1 MSNPFDCP
9 VTPLALSPTNLNPS
23 AGTTSSSAPGA
34 QIESLTPSGNLYG
47 SMSTDPTDG
56 FNNLNLSDSAT
67 KTQSKDEII
76 KTLKAEIKKLT
87 FENKDLKHQ
96 LERSRKVSQDLRT
109 KHGKKM
115 EAMNLH
121 LDKLNKMEKELTK
134 LHTLIGAVLG
144 LQSAEPKDAQVIS
157 GIISGL
163 EGEGAGV
170 EAKGTKRDAEDEDD
184 EDMDGMGPVKRARLA
199 GA

>member
-23 AGTTSSSAPGA
+23 AGTTSSAPGA
-34 QIESLTPSGNLYG
+34 QIESLTPSGNLYE
-47 SMSTDPTDG
+47 SMSTDLTDEV
-56 FNNLNLSDSAT
+56 NNLNLSDSAT

-121 LDKLNKMEKELTK
+121 LDKLNKMEKELINLHK
-134 LHTLIGAVLG
+134 LIEDSLG
-144 LQSAEPKDAQVIS
+144 LEPAEQKEI
-157 GIISGL
+157 
-163 EGEGAGV
+163 
-170 EAKGTKRDAEDEDD
+170 
-184 EDMDGMGPVKRARLA
+184 EDMSDIIGGL
-199 GA
+199 